1 MKDSILYIWLQL
13 SLGICSRLTNEI
25 FPKFGS
31 VAEIYN
37 SLDFSF
43 LGEKRGKYIKR
54 LENKDTSQ
62 AFEIFKM
69 CESKGIEIT
78 GYYNERYPDSLRQ
91 IEACP
96 AVLYSIGD
104 FRNLDK
110 IPCVGIVGT
119 RNMSDYG
126 RRVAEEFASDF
137 AKSGAC
143 VVSGLAK
150 GIDVSAHRGAIMANG
165 YTVGVLGTPI
175 GEIYPKEN
183 IKAFEALYKNGLVI
197 SEHYPKAPKT
207 RADFP
212 NRNRIISALSDA
224 LVVVEAGEKS
234 GALITARYATAQG
247 KPVYAVPGAL
257 GVESAG
263 TNKLIKNG
271 TPIATEPNDI
281 LSPLSLEY
289 PEIIHLS
296 ESALTEELHSY
307 GNKGL
312 EEENTVEIIKEALPK
327 PEFVFSEEDD
337 EENTEQEIIL
347 EEPIGDFSDGD
358 TESAII
364 SVLSKGTALCADEIC
379 SLTGLPVSDVM
390 TELTLMEIQGM
401 VSPSIGGRY
410 SLI

>member
-25 FPKFGS
+25 FPKFQS
-31 VAEIYN
+31 MAEIYN
-37 SLDFSF
+37 SFDFSF
-43 LGEKRGKYIKR
+43 LGEKREKYIKR

-78 GYYNERYPDSLRQ
+78 GYYDERYPDSLRK
-91 IEACP
+91 IDSCP
-96 AVLYSIGD
+96 AVLYSIGN
-104 FRNLDK
+104 FRDLNK

-126 RRVAEEFASDF
+126 RRVAEDF
-137 AKSGAC
+137 GHSFGKSGVC
-143 VVSGLAK
+143 VISGLAK
-150 GIDVSAHRGAIMANG
+150 GVDVSAHRGCVIAGG

-183 IKAFEALYKNGLVI
+183 AKAFETLYKKGLVI
-197 SEHYPKAPKT
+197 SEHYPGAPKT

-224 LVVVEAGEKS
+224 LVVAEAGETS

-257 GVESAG
+257 GTESAG

-271 TPIATEPNDI
+271 TSIATEPNDI
-281 LSPLSLEY
+281 LAPLSLEY

-296 ESALTEELHSY
+296 ESDLTEELHSY
-307 GNKGL
+307 GNKGAKA
-312 EEENTVEIIKEALPK
+312 ESTAEVIKEAEPK
-327 PEFVFSEEDD
+327 LKFIFD
-337 EENTEQEIIL
+337 EEEEEKTEQVNITEV
-347 EEPIGDFSDGD
+347 PIEDFSGGD
-358 TESAII
+358 TEAAII
-364 SVLSKGTALCADEIC
+364 SVLSKGKALCADEIC
-379 SLTGLPVSDVM
+379 SLTGLPVSDIM

-401 VSPSIGGRY
+401 ISPSIGGRY